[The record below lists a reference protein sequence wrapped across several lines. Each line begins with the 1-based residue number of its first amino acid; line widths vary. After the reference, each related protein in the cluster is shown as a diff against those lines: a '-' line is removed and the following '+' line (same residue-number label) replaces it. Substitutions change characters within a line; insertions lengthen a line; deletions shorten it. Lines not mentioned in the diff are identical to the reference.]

1 MTQGYHFNFAS
12 VCKNSILSIL
22 KLTQVSKATGLDS
35 LSGRFLKDREALLA
49 KSTIGDLCNLS
60 INSEKIP
67 DLCKVVKLKPLY
79 KNGFIT
85 HPCNYTLPS
94 LLPLISKVIEKV
106 IPDQT
111 SKYLSEFPELHLPIW
126 FLKKALYNFFPFL
139 FEWQNFRG
147 LWQKLDM
154 L

>member
-67 DLCKVVKLKPLY
+67 DLCKVVKLKPL
-79 KNGFIT
+79 
-85 HPCNYTLPS
+85 
-94 LLPLISKVIEKV
+94 
-106 IPDQT
+106 
-111 SKYLSEFPELHLPIW
+111 
-126 FLKKALYNFFPFL
+126 
-139 FEWQNFRG
+139 
-147 LWQKLDM
+147 
-154 L
+154 